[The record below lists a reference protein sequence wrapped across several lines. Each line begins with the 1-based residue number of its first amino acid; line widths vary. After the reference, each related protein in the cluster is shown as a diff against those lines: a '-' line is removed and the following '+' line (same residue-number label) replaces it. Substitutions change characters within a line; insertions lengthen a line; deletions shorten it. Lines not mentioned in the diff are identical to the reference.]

1 MLNPE
6 HKERIKIKEIFVHPW
21 VVEFEKEY
29 KKRKIK
35 EEMENKEIKSKD
47 KISQLV
53 TDLIEK
59 EPEKTSADSNH
70 SNNIINKANISIPK
84 IDDTDFTIFK
94 DNVFENTMKTVELKK
109 KKIIKSESLNNNQNK
124 KLDDNEFSLFNNNQQ
139 ESIKDEP
146 VIAHSK
152 THIEKKEPKKDKL
165 FIEQDTPTPDG
176 NRDRHTGNLKGYV
189 GLLEKANDLHKEQEK
204 REVPKIKNEES
215 FWDKFLSPFKCGSGD

>member
-6 HKERIKIKEIFVHPW
+6 HKERIKIREIFVHPW

-35 EEMENKEIKSKD
+35 EEMESKEIKSKD

-59 EPEKTSADSNH
+59 EPEKINTDSNH
-70 SNNIINKANISIPK
+70 SNNMINKNKISIPK
-84 IDDTDFTIFK
+84 IEDTDFTIFK
-94 DNVFENTMKTVELKK
+94 DNVFENTMKTVESKK
-109 KKIIKSESLNNNQNK
+109 KKIIKSESLNNK
-124 KLDDNEFSLFNNNQQ
+124 KIDDNEFSLFNNIQQ
-139 ESIKDEP
+139 ESNKDEP
-146 VIAHSK
+146 VISHSK

-165 FIEQDTPTPDG
+165 FIELDTPTPDG
-176 NRDRHTGNLKGYV
+176 DRHTENLKGYV
-189 GLLEKANDLHKEQEK
+189 GLLEKANNIHKEQEK

>member
-1 MLNPE
+1 MLNPD
-6 HKERIKIKEIFVHPW
+6 HKERIKIREIFVHPW

-35 EEMENKEIKSKD
+35 EEMESKEIKSKD

-59 EPEKTSADSNH
+59 EPEKINTDSNH
-70 SNNIINKANISIPK
+70 SNNMINKNKISIPK
-84 IDDTDFTIFK
+84 IEDTDFTIFK
-94 DNVFENTMKTVELKK
+94 DNVFENTMKTVESKK
-109 KKIIKSESLNNNQNK
+109 KKIIKSESLNNK
-124 KLDDNEFSLFNNNQQ
+124 KIDDNEFSLFNNIQQ
-139 ESIKDEP
+139 ESNKDEP
-146 VIAHSK
+146 VISHSK

-176 NRDRHTGNLKGYV
+176 DRHTENLKGYV
-189 GLLEKANDLHKEQEK
+189 GLLEKANNIHKEQEK

-215 FWDKFLSPFKCGSGD
+215 FWDKFLSPFKCGSSD

>member
-6 HKERIKIKEIFVHPW
+6 HKERIKIREIFVHPW

-35 EEMENKEIKSKD
+35 EEMESKEIKSKD

-59 EPEKTSADSNH
+59 EPEKINTDSNH
-70 SNNIINKANISIPK
+70 SNNMINKNKISIPK
-84 IDDTDFTIFK
+84 IEDTDFTIFK
-94 DNVFENTMKTVELKK
+94 DNVFENTMKTVESKK
-109 KKIIKSESLNNNQNK
+109 KKIIKSESLNNK
-124 KLDDNEFSLFNNNQQ
+124 KIDDNEFSLFNNIQQ
-139 ESIKDEP
+139 ESNKDEP
-146 VIAHSK
+146 VISHSK

-176 NRDRHTGNLKGYV
+176 DRHTENLKGYV
-189 GLLEKANDLHKEQEK
+189 GLLEKANNIHKEQEK

-215 FWDKFLSPFKCGSGD
+215 FWEKFLSPFKCGSSD

>member
-6 HKERIKIKEIFVHPW
+6 HKERIKIREIFVHPW

-35 EEMENKEIKSKD
+35 EEMESKEIKSKD

-59 EPEKTSADSNH
+59 EPEKINTDSNH
-70 SNNIINKANISIPK
+70 SNNMMNKNKISIPK
-84 IDDTDFTIFK
+84 IEDTDFTIFK
-94 DNVFENTMKTVELKK
+94 DNVFENTMKTVESKK
-109 KKIIKSESLNNNQNK
+109 KKIIKSESLNSK
-124 KLDDNEFSLFNNNQQ
+124 KIDDNEFSLFNNIQQ
-139 ESIKDEP
+139 ESNKDEP
-146 VIAHSK
+146 VISHSK

-176 NRDRHTGNLKGYV
+176 DRHTENLKGYV
-189 GLLEKANDLHKEQEK
+189 GLLEKANNIHKEQEK

-215 FWDKFLSPFKCGSGD
+215 FWDKFLSPFKCGSSD

>member
-6 HKERIKIKEIFVHPW
+6 HKERIKIREIFVHPW

-35 EEMENKEIKSKD
+35 EEMESKEIKSKD

-59 EPEKTSADSNH
+59 EPEKINTDSNH
-70 SNNIINKANISIPK
+70 SNNMINKNKISIPK
-84 IDDTDFTIFK
+84 IEDTDFTIFK
-94 DNVFENTMKTVELKK
+94 DNVFENTMKTVESKK
-109 KKIIKSESLNNNQNK
+109 KKIIKSESLNNK
-124 KLDDNEFSLFNNNQQ
+124 KIDGNEFSLFNNIQQ
-139 ESIKDEP
+139 ESNKDEP
-146 VIAHSK
+146 VISHSK

-165 FIEQDTPTPDG
+165 FIELDTPTPDG
-176 NRDRHTGNLKGYV
+176 DRHTENLKGYV
-189 GLLEKANDLHKEQEK
+189 GLLEKANNIHKEQEK

-215 FWDKFLSPFKCGSGD
+215 FWDKFLSPFKCGSSD

>member
-6 HKERIKIKEIFVHPW
+6 HKERIKIREIFVHPW

-35 EEMENKEIKSKD
+35 EEMESKEIKSKD

-59 EPEKTSADSNH
+59 EPEKINTDSNH
-70 SNNIINKANISIPK
+70 SNNMINKNKISIPK
-84 IDDTDFTIFK
+84 IEDTDFTIFK
-94 DNVFENTMKTVELKK
+94 DNVFENTMKTVESKK
-109 KKIIKSESLNNNQNK
+109 KKIIKSESLNNK
-124 KLDDNEFSLFNNNQQ
+124 KIDDNEFSLFNNIQQ
-139 ESIKDEP
+139 ESNKDEP
-146 VIAHSK
+146 VISHSK

-176 NRDRHTGNLKGYV
+176 DRHTENLKGYV
-189 GLLEKANDLHKEQEK
+189 GLLEKANNIHKEQEK

-215 FWDKFLSPFKCGSGD
+215 FWDKFLSPFKCGSSD

>member
-6 HKERIKIKEIFVHPW
+6 HKERIKIREIFVHPW
-21 VVEFEKEY
+21 VVELEKEY

-35 EEMENKEIKSKD
+35 EEMESKEIKSKD

-59 EPEKTSADSNH
+59 EPEKINTDSNH
-70 SNNIINKANISIPK
+70 SNNMINQNKISIPK
-84 IDDTDFTIFK
+84 IEDTDFTIFK
-94 DNVFENTMKTVELKK
+94 DNVFENTMKTVESKK
-109 KKIIKSESLNNNQNK
+109 KKIIKSESLNNK
-124 KLDDNEFSLFNNNQQ
+124 KIDDNEFSLFNNIQQ
-139 ESIKDEP
+139 ESNKDEP
-146 VIAHSK
+146 VISHSK

-176 NRDRHTGNLKGYV
+176 DRHTENLKGYV
-189 GLLEKANDLHKEQEK
+189 GLLEKANNIHKEQEK

-215 FWDKFLSPFKCGSGD
+215 FWDKFLSPFKCGSSD

>member
-6 HKERIKIKEIFVHPW
+6 HKERIKIREIFVHPW

-35 EEMENKEIKSKD
+35 EEMESKEIKSKD

-59 EPEKTSADSNH
+59 EPEKINTDSNH
-70 SNNIINKANISIPK
+70 SNNMMNKNKISIPK
-84 IDDTDFTIFK
+84 IEDTDFTIFK
-94 DNVFENTMKTVELKK
+94 DNVFENTMKTVESKK
-109 KKIIKSESLNNNQNK
+109 KKIIKSESLNNK
-124 KLDDNEFSLFNNNQQ
+124 KIDDNEFSLFNNIQQ
-139 ESIKDEP
+139 ESNKDEP
-146 VIAHSK
+146 VISHSK

-176 NRDRHTGNLKGYV
+176 DRHTENLKGYV
-189 GLLEKANDLHKEQEK
+189 GLLEKANNIHKEQEK

-215 FWDKFLSPFKCGSGD
+215 FWDKFLSPFKCGSSD

>member
-6 HKERIKIKEIFVHPW
+6 HKERIKIREIFVHPW

-35 EEMENKEIKSKD
+35 EEMESKEIKSKD

-59 EPEKTSADSNH
+59 EPEKINTDSNH
-70 SNNIINKANISIPK
+70 SNNMMNKKKISIPK
-84 IDDTDFTIFK
+84 IEDTDFTIFK
-94 DNVFENTMKTVELKK
+94 DNVFENTMKTVESKK
-109 KKIIKSESLNNNQNK
+109 KKIIKSESLNNK
-124 KLDDNEFSLFNNNQQ
+124 KIDDNEFSLFNNIQQ
-139 ESIKDEP
+139 ESNKDEP
-146 VIAHSK
+146 VISHSK

-165 FIEQDTPTPDG
+165 FIELDTPTPDG
-176 NRDRHTGNLKGYV
+176 DRHTENLKGYV
-189 GLLEKANDLHKEQEK
+189 GLLEKANNIHKEQEK

-215 FWDKFLSPFKCGSGD
+215 FWDKFLSPFKCGSSD

>member
-6 HKERIKIKEIFVHPW
+6 HKERIKIREIFVHPW

-35 EEMENKEIKSKD
+35 EEMESKEIKSKD

-59 EPEKTSADSNH
+59 EPEKINTDSNH
-70 SNNIINKANISIPK
+70 SNNMMNKNKISIPK
-84 IDDTDFTIFK
+84 IEDTDFTIFK
-94 DNVFENTMKTVELKK
+94 DNVFENTMKTVESKK
-109 KKIIKSESLNNNQNK
+109 KKIIKSESLNNK
-124 KLDDNEFSLFNNNQQ
+124 KIDDNEFSLFNNIQQ
-139 ESIKDEP
+139 ESNKDEP
-146 VIAHSK
+146 IISHSK

-176 NRDRHTGNLKGYV
+176 DRHTENLKGYV
-189 GLLEKANDLHKEQEK
+189 GLLEKANNIHKEQEK

-215 FWDKFLSPFKCGSGD
+215 FWDKFLSPFKCGSSD

>member
-6 HKERIKIKEIFVHPW
+6 HKERIKIREIFVHPW

-35 EEMENKEIKSKD
+35 EEMESKEIKSKD

-59 EPEKTSADSNH
+59 EPEKINTDSNH
-70 SNNIINKANISIPK
+70 SNNMMNKNKISIPK
-84 IDDTDFTIFK
+84 IEDTDFTIFK
-94 DNVFENTMKTVELKK
+94 DNVFENTMKTVESKK
-109 KKIIKSESLNNNQNK
+109 KKIIKSESLNNK
-124 KLDDNEFSLFNNNQQ
+124 KIDDNEFSLFNNIQQ
-139 ESIKDEP
+139 ESNKDEP
-146 VIAHSK
+146 VISHSK

-165 FIEQDTPTPDG
+165 FIELDTPTPDG
-176 NRDRHTGNLKGYV
+176 DRHTENLKGYV
-189 GLLEKANDLHKEQEK
+189 GLLEKANNIHKEQEK

-215 FWDKFLSPFKCGSGD
+215 FWDKFLSPFKCGSSD

>member
-6 HKERIKIKEIFVHPW
+6 HKERIKIREIFVHPW

-35 EEMENKEIKSKD
+35 EEMESKEIKSKD

-59 EPEKTSADSNH
+59 EPEKINTDSNH
-70 SNNIINKANISIPK
+70 SNNMINKISIPK
-84 IDDTDFTIFK
+84 IEDTDFTIFK
-94 DNVFENTMKTVELKK
+94 DNVFENTMKTVESKK
-109 KKIIKSESLNNNQNK
+109 KKIIKSESLNNK
-124 KLDDNEFSLFNNNQQ
+124 KIDDNEFSLFNNIQQ
-139 ESIKDEP
+139 ESNKDEP
-146 VIAHSK
+146 VISHSK

-176 NRDRHTGNLKGYV
+176 DRHTENLKGYV
-189 GLLEKANDLHKEQEK
+189 GLLEKANNIHKEQEK

-215 FWDKFLSPFKCGSGD
+215 FWDKFLSPFKCGSSD

>member
-6 HKERIKIKEIFVHPW
+6 HKERIKIREIFVHPW

-35 EEMENKEIKSKD
+35 EEMESKEIKSKD

-59 EPEKTSADSNH
+59 EPEKINTDSNH
-70 SNNIINKANISIPK
+70 SNNMINQHKISIPK
-84 IDDTDFTIFK
+84 IEDTDFTIFK
-94 DNVFENTMKTVELKK
+94 DNVFENTMKTVESKK
-109 KKIIKSESLNNNQNK
+109 KKIIKSESLNNK
-124 KLDDNEFSLFNNNQQ
+124 KIDDNEFSLFNNIQQ
-139 ESIKDEP
+139 ESNKDEP
-146 VIAHSK
+146 VISHSK

-176 NRDRHTGNLKGYV
+176 DRHTENLKGYV
-189 GLLEKANDLHKEQEK
+189 GLLEKANNIHKEQEK

-215 FWDKFLSPFKCGSGD
+215 FWDKFLSPFKCGSSD

>member
-6 HKERIKIKEIFVHPW
+6 HKERIKIREIFVHPW

-35 EEMENKEIKSKD
+35 EEMESKEIKSKD

-59 EPEKTSADSNH
+59 EPEKINTDSNH
-70 SNNIINKANISIPK
+70 SNNMINKNKISIPK
-84 IDDTDFTIFK
+84 IEDTDFTIFK
-94 DNVFENTMKTVELKK
+94 DNVFENTMKTVESKK
-109 KKIIKSESLNNNQNK
+109 KKIIKSESLNNK
-124 KLDDNEFSLFNNNQQ
+124 KIDDNEFSLFNNIQQ
-139 ESIKDEP
+139 ESNKDEP
-146 VIAHSK
+146 VISHSK

-165 FIEQDTPTPDG
+165 FIELDTPTPDG
-176 NRDRHTGNLKGYV
+176 DRHTENLKGYV
-189 GLLEKANDLHKEQEK
+189 GLLEKANNIHKEQEK

-215 FWDKFLSPFKCGSGD
+215 FWDKFLSPFKCGSSD

>member
-6 HKERIKIKEIFVHPW
+6 HKERIKIREIFVHPW

-35 EEMENKEIKSKD
+35 EEMESKEIKSKD

-59 EPEKTSADSNH
+59 EPEKINTDSNH
-70 SNNIINKANISIPK
+70 SNNMINKNKISIPK
-84 IDDTDFTIFK
+84 IEDTDFTIFK
-94 DNVFENTMKTVELKK
+94 DNVFENTMKTVESKK
-109 KKIIKSESLNNNQNK
+109 KKIIKSESLNSK
-124 KLDDNEFSLFNNNQQ
+124 KIDDNEFSLFNNIQQ
-139 ESIKDEP
+139 ESNKDEP
-146 VIAHSK
+146 VISHSK

-165 FIEQDTPTPDG
+165 FIELDTPTPDG
-176 NRDRHTGNLKGYV
+176 DRHTENLKGYV
-189 GLLEKANDLHKEQEK
+189 GLLEKANNIHKEQEK

-215 FWDKFLSPFKCGSGD
+215 FWDKFLSPFKCGSSD

>member
-6 HKERIKIKEIFVHPW
+6 HKERIKIREIFVHPW

-35 EEMENKEIKSKD
+35 EEMESKEIKSKD

-59 EPEKTSADSNH
+59 EPEKINTDSNH
-70 SNNIINKANISIPK
+70 SNNMINKNKISIPK
-84 IDDTDFTIFK
+84 IEDTDFTIFK
-94 DNVFENTMKTVELKK
+94 DNVFENTMKTVESKK
-109 KKIIKSESLNNNQNK
+109 KKIIKSESLNNK
-124 KLDDNEFSLFNNNQQ
+124 KIDDNEFSLFNNIQQ
-139 ESIKDEP
+139 ESNKDEP
-146 VIAHSK
+146 IISHSK

-176 NRDRHTGNLKGYV
+176 DRHTENLKGYV
-189 GLLEKANDLHKEQEK
+189 GLLEKANNIHKEQEK

-215 FWDKFLSPFKCGSGD
+215 FWDKFLSPFKCGSSD

>member
-1 MLNPE
+1 MIIEMLNPE
-6 HKERIKIKEIFVHPW
+6 HKERIKIREIFVHPW

-35 EEMENKEIKSKD
+35 EEIESKELKSKD

-53 TDLIEK
+53 SDLIEK

-70 SNNIINKANISIPK
+70 SNNIIKNNIPK

-94 DNVFENTMKTVELKK
+94 DNVFENTMKTVESKK
-109 KKIIKSESLNNNQNK
+109 KKIIKSESLNNKQKNK
-124 KLDDNEFSLFNNNQQ
+124 IDDNEFSLFNNIQQ
-139 ESIKDEP
+139 ESVKDEP
-146 VIAHSK
+146 VIVHSK
-152 THIEKKEPKKDKL
+152 THINKKEEKRDKL

-176 NRDRHTGNLKGYV
+176 DRHTDNLKGYV

>member
-6 HKERIKIKEIFVHPW
+6 HKERIKIREIFVHPW

-35 EEMENKEIKSKD
+35 EEMESKEIKSKD

-59 EPEKTSADSNH
+59 EPEKINTDSNH
-70 SNNIINKANISIPK
+70 SNNMINQNKISIPK
-84 IDDTDFTIFK
+84 IEDTDFTIFK
-94 DNVFENTMKTVELKK
+94 DNVFENTMKTVESKK
-109 KKIIKSESLNNNQNK
+109 KKIIKSESLNNK
-124 KLDDNEFSLFNNNQQ
+124 KIDDNEFSLFNNIQQ
-139 ESIKDEP
+139 ESNKDEP
-146 VIAHSK
+146 VISHSK

-176 NRDRHTGNLKGYV
+176 DRHTENLKGYV
-189 GLLEKANDLHKEQEK
+189 GLLEKANNIHKEQEK

-215 FWDKFLSPFKCGSGD
+215 FWDKFLSPFKCGSSD